1 MAAIRDVAA
10 VAVAAT
16 EWGYSKMIE
25 WAFARVAMVLLVIAV
40 GMAQAIATEDSEK
53 HAFDVHV
60 VVEGLAH
67 PWGLAFLPDGRL
79 LITERVGRLRVVE
92 GGRLQ
97 ADAIAGLP
105 AVAQQGQGG
114 LMDVL
119 LHPAF
124 EQNQVLFL
132 SYTARGDGGYGT
144 EVARARLI
152 DDRLEDLEVIFRAL
166 PKSRGG
172 RHFGSRLVFLADGS
186 LLITLGDRG
195 HRPNGQNLASHT
207 GSVIRVNE
215 DGTVP
220 GDNPYV
226 GLDGVRPEIYTHGNR
241 NVQGLAIDRETGTVW
256 ANEHGPQGGD
266 EVNVLKSGT
275 NYGWADITYGRNYG
289 TGTRIGKGERRD
301 GIAEPAHQWTP
312 SIAPSGMAFYDADAF
327 PEWRG
332 NLFVGSLKFRMLSR
346 LEVENDVVIHEERLL
361 ANKLGRIRDVRQ
373 GSDGFIY
380 LLTDAPNGLLVRLEP
395 AE

>member
-1 MAAIRDVAA
+1 
-10 VAVAAT
+10 
-16 EWGYSKMIE
+16 MIE
-25 WAFARVAMVLLVIAV
+25 WAFARVAMVFWVIAV
-40 GMAQAIATEDSEK
+40 GMVQASATEDSEK

-60 VVEGLAH
+60 LVEGLAH
-67 PWGLAFLPDGRL
+67 PWSLAFLPDGRL

-144 EVARARLI
+144 EVARARLT
-152 DDRLEDLEVIFRAL
+152 DDRLEDVEVIFRAL

-172 RHFGSRLVFLADGS
+172 RHFGSRLAILSDGS
-186 LLITLGDRG
+186 LLIALGDRG
-195 HRPNGQNLASHT
+195 HRPNGQNLGSHT
-207 GSVIRVNE
+207 GSVIRINA

-220 GDNPYV
+220 ADNPFV

-256 ANEHGPQGGD
+256 TNEHGPQGGD

-289 TGTRIGKGERRD
+289 TGTRIGKGERRA

-312 SIAPSGMAFYDADAF
+312 SIAPSGMVFYDADAF

-346 LEVENDVVIHEERLL
+346 LEIKNDVVVHEERLL

-373 GSDGFIY
+373 GPDGFIY
-380 LLTDAPNGLLVRLEP
+380 LLTDAPNGLLMRLEP

>member
-1 MAAIRDVAA
+1 
-10 VAVAAT
+10 
-16 EWGYSKMIE
+16 MIE
-25 WAFARVAMVLLVIAV
+25 MGLARIAMVLLMTAA
-40 GMAQAIATEDSEK
+40 GMVQASAADSSKK
-53 HAFDVHV
+53 HTFDVNIL
-60 VVEGLAH
+60 VEGLAH
-67 PWGLAFLPDGRL
+67 PWSLAFLPDGRM
-79 LITERVGRLRVVE
+79 LITERVGRLRVVDR
-92 GGRLQ
+92 GRLL

-119 LHPAF
+119 LHPQF

-144 EVARARLI
+144 EVARARLA
-152 DDRLEDLEVIFRAL
+152 DDRLENLEVIFRAL
-166 PKSRGG
+166 PKSKGG
-172 RHFGSRLVFLADGS
+172 RHFGSRLVILADGS

-195 HRPNGQNLASHT
+195 HRPNGQNLGSHA
-207 GSVIRVNE
+207 GSVIRVNQ

-220 GDNPYV
+220 EDNPFV

-241 NVQGLAIDRETGTVW
+241 NVQGLVLDRAAGTVW

-301 GIAEPAHQWTP
+301 GVAEPAHQWTP
-312 SIAPSGMAFYDADAF
+312 SIAPSGMAFYDGGAF

-346 LEVENDVVIHEERLL
+346 LEIDNDVVVHEERLL
-361 ANKLGRIRDVRQ
+361 ANRLGRIRDVRQ
-373 GSDGFIY
+373 GPDGFIY
-380 LLTDAPNGLLVRLEP
+380 LLTDAPSGLLVRLEP